1 MTDAP
6 YETVDPGVTTLH
18 CEVYMAI
25 KECWETYGHAP
36 SQFELQRA
44 CKCSTTSIQK
54 AFASLRKKGYIV
66 APRGAAKACR
76 PTDMN
81 RDLRNTLRDPWEE
94 LSERPKLYWVDT
106 KETGD
111 TR

>member
-1 MTDAP
+1 MSE
-6 YETVDPGVTTLH
+6 YETVDPDVTELH
-18 CEVYMAI
+18 CEIYMAI

-54 AFASLRKKGYIV
+54 AFASLRKKGYIL
-66 APRGAAKACR
+66 APRGGMRAVR

-81 RDLRNTLRDPWEE
+81 RDLRHSPRDPWEE
-94 LSERPKLYWVDT
+94 LSEKPRVFWKDT
-106 KETGD
+106 ETLGD
-111 TR
+111 HQ